1 MGKTWK
7 ITLDILNVYFIFFYS
22 PIDQAHC
29 TSATNQMG
37 LLFRSVHTFPGWEF
51 NVAATAIW
59 CKCRSEIPFAR
70 ANVTANVCKPII
82 FFEGGEKAAAG
93 QRRGVKGFGVNRHQ
107 QRQVDGTMV
116 LNGPRTI
123 RYSNRCVRGCCE
135 VRRGWR
141 REKAGSPAVGLA
153 EGGSRGTGAV
163 RGRQNSPNKMVISVC
178 GS

>member
-1 MGKTWK
+1 MF
-7 ITLDILNVYFIFFYS
+7 ISYFCILLSIRPIVQARPIRWAFYF
-22 PIDQAHC
+22 
-29 TSATNQMG
+29 G
-37 LLFRSVHTFPGWEF
+37 LSIHTVPVWEF
-51 NVAATAIW
+51 IVAAATIW
-59 CKCRSEIPFAR
+59 CKCHSEIPFAR

-153 EGGSRGTGAV
+153 EGGSREDRRGKGTPELT
-163 RGRQNSPNKMVISVC
+163 Q
-178 GS
+178 